1 MDFEKLKNAAA
12 KAASTVAET
21 AEKSSAVLKSAENF
35 TSKLNDVAKNAF
47 AEKGEVEEI
56 PNAPQDA
63 ENAHVGEVSD
73 ANLSEK
79 SAQGP
84 LNTAAV
90 HVIKAVSVVIPAAK
104 GLLKFA
110 EKTSKTL
117 TLIKFFLI
125 AILVLLALILV
136 GVVVSIVK

>member
-47 AEKGEVEEI
+47 ADKGEAEEV
-56 PNAPQDA
+56 PSASHDA
-63 ENAHVGEVSD
+63 ENAQVGEVSD
-73 ANLSEK
+73 TSLSEK
-79 SAQGP
+79 SVQGP

-90 HVIKAVSVVIPAAK
+90 HVIKAVSVIIPAAK

-125 AILVLLALILV
+125 AILVLLALIFV
-136 GVVVSIVK
+136 GVVVSIVV

>member
-47 AEKGEVEEI
+47 AEKGEAEEI
-56 PNAPQDA
+56 PSAPHDA
-63 ENAHVGEVSD
+63 ENAHVGDVSD
-73 ANLSEK
+73 TKLSEK
-79 SAQGP
+79 AVQGP
-84 LNTAAV
+84 LNTAVV
-90 HVIKAVSVVIPAAK
+90 HVIKAVSVIIPAAK

-117 TLIKFFLI
+117 TLIKFFLV
-125 AILVLLALILV
+125 AIVVLLALIFV
-136 GVVVSIVK
+136 AVVASIFV

>member
-21 AEKSSAVLKSAENF
+21 AEKSSSVLKSAENF

-47 AEKGEVEEI
+47 AEKGEAEEI
-56 PNAPQDA
+56 PSTPQDA

-125 AILVLLALILV
+125 AILVFLALIFV
-136 GVVVSIVK
+136 GVVVSIVV

>member
-1 MDFEKLKNAAA
+1 VKNAAA

-21 AEKSSAVLKSAENF
+21 AEKSSSVLKSAENF

-47 AEKGEVEEI
+47 ADKGGAEEI
-56 PNAPQDA
+56 PNTPQDA
-63 ENAHVGEVSD
+63 ENAHIGEVSD
-73 ANLSEK
+73 TKLSEK
-79 SAQGP
+79 SG

-90 HVIKAVSVVIPAAK
+90 HVIKAVSVIIPAAK

-136 GVVVSIVK
+136 GVVVSIVV

>member
-47 AEKGEVEEI
+47 AEKGEAEEV
-56 PNAPQDA
+56 PSAPQDA
-63 ENAHVGEVSD
+63 ENAHVGGSIG

-79 SAQGP
+79 SVQGP

-125 AILVLLALILV
+125 AILVFLALILV
-136 GVVVSIVK
+136 GVVVSIAK

>member
-47 AEKGEVEEI
+47 ADKGEAEEV
-56 PNAPQDA
+56 PSASHDA
-63 ENAHVGEVSD
+63 EYAQVGEVSD
-73 ANLSEK
+73 TSLSEK
-79 SAQGP
+79 SVQGP

-90 HVIKAVSVVIPAAK
+90 HVIKAVSVIIPAAK

-125 AILVLLALILV
+125 AILVLLALIFV
-136 GVVVSIVK
+136 GVVVSIVV